1 MKLEEQKIIGYQII
15 DGKEVPV
22 INCPTEVTIKNKVTG
37 VIYESEEQA
46 KADIENPNTP
56 TTEEHIQRDVKIT
69 VARLDIFGSTQ

>member
-15 DGKEVPV
+15 DGKEVPI
-22 INCPTEVTIKNKVTG
+22 INCPTEITIKNKVTG
-37 VIYESEEQA
+37 TIYESEEQA

-56 TTEEHIQRDVKIT
+56 TKEEHIQRDVKIT

>member
-15 DGKEVPV
+15 DGKEVPI

-37 VIYESEEQA
+37 IIYESEEQA